1 MTPGGER
8 ARVLHPRQH
17 DTVGVLIFDFGYTFR
32 VERFIAIP
40 VPSQV
45 VLMVCWGVF
54 VTYTWRKATVATD
67 SRCRA
72 IGIYMDVDDL
82 LLYKQSNP

>member
-1 MTPGGER
+1 M
-8 ARVLHPRQH
+8 
-17 DTVGVLIFDFGYTFR
+17 TVGVLIFDFGYTFR

-54 VTYTWRKATVATD
+54 VTYTWREATVATG